1 MNLIKK
7 ITFVCIFSALCL
19 MVFAQNSSSPGCSS
33 TFLLAPSSGSAPKF
47 GKFNKVLDWNH
58 DGFQD
63 VISVAANG
71 VPRISFGNG
80 DGSFQ
85 PPVSSDYIS
94 GLYSPLAMTVGY
106 FDGDWIEGNFVANNR
121 PDIAV
126 ATESGVYILTSDD
139 YGFFSFRGTPVMEQ
153 KVHAL
158 VAVDF
163 NHDGFSDLMS
173 LDPDGGAYTSLT
185 NGYGGF
191 YLPISSGY
199 TASRWDENE
208 YPATLA
214 AGYFDGDFIEGKYVA
229 NQLPDLAVV
238 TNLGRVFTYTTDL
251 YGYFSVREPSIQ
263 KAFTQVIAADMNGD
277 QLTDL
282 IGLDAD
288 GAVWLISKQ
297 SSGEF
302 AEPVQIATATANLL
316 LDGQDVDQDG
326 NMDFA
331 FTAKNTG
338 SLAWLKQ
345 STICTDAPSR
355 IIVGG
360 RSRVTTTRTSTISSE
375 LRTFIF
381 RP

>member
-1 MNLIKK
+1 VNLIKK
-7 ITFVCIFSALCL
+7 LTFVCIFSALCL
-19 MVFAQNSSSPGCSS
+19 TVFAQNSSSPGCSS
-33 TFLLAPSSGSAPKF
+33 TFLLAPASGSAPKF

-63 VISVAANG
+63 VVSVAANG

-85 PPVSSDYIS
+85 PPVSSDYI
-94 GLYSPLAMTVGY
+94 GGVYSPLAMTVGY
-106 FDGDWIEGNFVANNR
+106 FDGDWIEGNFVPNNR

-126 ATESGVYILTSDD
+126 ATEDGVYLLTSDD
-139 YGFFSFRGTPVMEQ
+139 YGFFSFRGTPVIEQ
-153 KVHAL
+153 EMHAL

-163 NHDGFSDLMS
+163 NHDGFSDLMA

-199 TASRWDENE
+199 TANRWDENE
-208 YPATLA
+208 YPATIA
-214 AGYFDGDFIEGKYVA
+214 AGYFDGDFINGAFAA
-229 NQLPDLAVV
+229 NQSPDLAVL
-238 TNLGRVFTYTTDL
+238 TNRGRVFMYTTDP
-251 YGYFSVREPSIQ
+251 YGYFSLREPTIQ
-263 KAFTQVIAADMNGD
+263 KPFKQVISADMNGD
-277 QLTDL
+277 NLTDL
-282 IGLDAD
+282 LGLDAE
-288 GAVWLISKQ
+288 GTVWLISKQ
-297 SSGEF
+297 SNGEF
-302 AEPVQIATATANLL
+302 AEPVQTSSATANLL

-331 FTAKNTG
+331 FTTKNTG
-338 SLAWLKQ
+338 ALAWLKQ

-360 RSRVTTTRTSTISSE
+360 RSRLTTTRTSTISSE

>member
-1 MNLIKK
+1 MNIIKY
-7 ITFVCIFSALCL
+7 FAFLCIFSALCL
-19 MVFAQNSSSPGCSS
+19 TVFAQNSSSPGCSS
-33 TFLLAPSSGSAPKF
+33 TFLLAQSSGSAPQF

-63 VISVAANG
+63 LISVAVNG
-71 VPRISFGNG
+71 IPRISFGSG

-85 PPVSSDYIS
+85 PPVSSEYIS
-94 GLYSPLAMTVGY
+94 GVYSPLAMTIGY
-106 FDGDWIEGNFVANNR
+106 FDGEWIEGNFVANNR

-126 ATESGVYILTSDD
+126 ATKNGVYLLTSDD
-139 YGFFSFRGTPVMEQ
+139 YGFFSFRGTPVME
-153 KVHAL
+153 KEIHAL

-163 NHDGFSDLMS
+163 NHDGFSDLMA
-173 LDPDGGAYTSLT
+173 LDPDGGAYTTLT

-199 TASRWDENE
+199 TANRWDENE
-208 YPATLA
+208 YPATIA
-214 AGYFDGDFIEGKYVA
+214 AGYFDGDFINEKFTA
-229 NQLPDLAVV
+229 NQLPDLAVL
-238 TNLGRVFTYTTDL
+238 TNRGRVFMYTTDL
-251 YGYFSVREPSIQ
+251 YGYFSLREPTIQ
-263 KAFTQVIAADMNGD
+263 KPFKQVISADMNGD
-277 QLTDL
+277 NLTDL
-282 IGLDAD
+282 LGLDAE
-288 GAVWLISKQ
+288 GTVWLISKQ
-297 SSGEF
+297 SNGEF
-302 AEPVQIATATANLL
+302 AEPVQISSAAANLL

-331 FTAKNTG
+331 FTSKTTG
-338 SLAWLKQ
+338 ALTWLKQ